1 MSHFV
6 WALTRVYEWF
16 YGRRTWI
23 GTRLS
28 WLKYLLAFWDIDS
41 IFPALL
47 TSLNDFFSW
56 DYAPEWHIWACSLIW
71 EQEAE
76 RWVIKPLVALYFAEI
91 KEEPETVSW
100 LPCDYQK
107 LYAGRAEKDQGIRC
121 SHLLPLNPTNL
132 PLETETNPCKR
143 SSLSSKEA
151 IKGENLLI
159 FSFFL
164 PLTFP

>member
-1 MSHFV
+1 M
-6 WALTRVYEWF
+6 
-16 YGRRTWI
+16 
-23 GTRLS
+23 
-28 WLKYLLAFWDIDS
+28 
-41 IFPALL
+41 
-47 TSLNDFFSW
+47 
-56 DYAPEWHIWACSLIW
+56 
-71 EQEAE
+71 
-76 RWVIKPLVALYFAEI
+76 IKPLVALYFAEI

-107 LYAGRAEKDQGIRC
+107 LYVGRAEKDQGIRC

-159 FSFFL
+159 FFIFSSSYVAIKVITKEDTISCLERGYKKGEQSFCFSFF
-164 PLTFP
+164 